1 METLK
6 DCFEHAKWLMEKG
19 RGDEPCKLFF
29 PKLEAQRRKVNKEG
43 YKRVILQMDE
53 QLYKDF
59 HEMKD
64 RIVTLCHN
72 NPPLAYSV
80 MLQLIS
86 AVKDETITSLA
97 DAEQPSLGDA

>member
-1 METLK
+1 METVADVLK
-6 DCFEHAKWLMEKG
+6 HCEWLISKG
-19 RGDEPCKLFF
+19 RGAEPGKLFM
-29 PKLEAQRRKVNKEG
+29 PRVEAQKRKVNKEG

-64 RIVTLCHN
+64 RVITLCHN

-80 MLQLIS
+80 MLQLIA
-86 AVKDETITSLA
+86 AVGDETITGLA
-97 DAEQPSLGDA
+97 DAEQETLNGA